1 MGESW
6 KCNGEKPHRSR
17 QRQINRYSKSC
28 LCKQSKTTNSFT
40 TYGQA
45 AVQLLPG
52 QQCSS
57 CVMIIWQ
64 DKCCQFKHLP
74 SFSSHLL
81 LLKMMSH
88 GVWHP
93 FGQLGSLVLAVTP
106 PNFLCTPTCSLVAQ
120 CVEHRQSRWQACKQ
134 CSTAIAALLCYQYY
148 FPHKSKTQHPTSFY
162 E

>member
-74 SFSSHLL
+74 FFFFLSPFVAEDDVTWCVASFWSVGIIGPGCDPSQLLVYPHLL
-81 LLKMMSH
+81 S
-88 GVWHP
+88 
-93 FGQLGSLVLAVTP
+93 GSTVCGT
-106 PNFLCTPTCSLVAQ
+106 
-120 CVEHRQSRWQACKQ
+120 QA
-134 CSTAIAALLCYQYY
+134 I
-148 FPHKSKTQHPTSFY
+148 
-162 E
+162 